1 MKRLAAFLK
10 ATTLGGLF
18 VLLPVVVV
26 FGIAAKTVLGVHA
39 AAQSIME
46 KLTGQDS
53 EAAHF
58 PMIFAVLIVV
68 ALSFALGLGMISRR
82 GKAAGTWIERTLLF
96 RVPGYAAARAIVGG
110 LANVEREGVV
120 KPGLLTVDDGI
131 ECFVFVTEDHGD
143 DRLTVFIPGSP
154 NPASGNVQIVRKS
167 LVRPLNVHLTDIG
180 TAHQQWGV
188 GTKKALAKHAATPS
202 HPPASPPLL
211 NPAAPDPAG
220 SVN

>member
-18 VLLPVVVV
+18 VLLPVVVI
-26 FGIAAKTVLGVHA
+26 FAIAAKAVIGVRESAQTV
-39 AAQSIME
+39 ME
-46 KLTGQDS
+46 KLAGPGS

-68 ALSFALGLGMISRR
+68 AISFAIGLAMISRW

-110 LANVEREGVV
+110 LADVERDGVV
-120 KPGLLTVDDGI
+120 KPGLLTVDEGI
-131 ECFVFVTEDHGD
+131 ECFVFVTEDHAD
-143 DRLTVFIPGSP
+143 DWLTVFIPGSP

-167 LVRPLNVHLTDIG
+167 LVRPLKVRLTDIS

-188 GTKKALAKHAATPS
+188 GAKALLAKDAAAPIPPSGVTAAT
-202 HPPASPPLL
+202 
-211 NPAAPDPAG
+211 
-220 SVN
+220 